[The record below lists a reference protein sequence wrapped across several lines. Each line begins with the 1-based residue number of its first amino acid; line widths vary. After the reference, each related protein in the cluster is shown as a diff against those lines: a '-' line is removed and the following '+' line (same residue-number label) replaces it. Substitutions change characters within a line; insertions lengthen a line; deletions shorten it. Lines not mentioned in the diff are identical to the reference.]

1 MPRAIGSNDAPWRTT
16 VGRLL
21 MTQAVADA
29 SAADLPAISQRTG
42 VGIDPLLF
50 PDEGAALSE
59 AELREVETAYASPD
73 LFMDGVSA
81 AWRFFDLL
89 ERAPNLRWVH
99 LGFAGIDLPL
109 FGTLLDRG
117 VRLSNSPTSAAEP
130 IAHTAMAGLLALARR
145 FPFWGAAQRERE
157 WRRLPNEL
165 IAKDLSTQTLVIY
178 GLGAIGGELARLAQ
192 AFGIYVIGVRRTPLR
207 DDDSVHELVRPDQL
221 DAVLPRA
228 DWLAITANLTEE
240 TRGAI
245 TAERLALL
253 PGGAHVLNVAR
264 GAILDEG
271 ALIDG
276 LRAGRLGGAYLD
288 VFAVEPL
295 PVESPLWELPN
306 VIISPH
312 NSWAATGNPE
322 RARAAFLENL
332 ECWLRG
338 DPLPQE
344 VHER

>member
-1 MPRAIGSNDAPWRTT
+1 M
-16 VGRLL
+16 GRLL
-21 MTQAVADA
+21 LTRAVADA
-29 SAADLPAISQRTG
+29 SAADLAAIARRTG
-42 VGIDPLLF
+42 VAFDSMLF
-50 PDEGAALSE
+50 PDEGTE
-59 AELREVETAYASPD
+59 PTHAELGQIETGYASPD
-73 LFMDGVSA
+73 LFMGGRSTA
-81 AWRFFDLL
+81 LRFFDLL

-109 FGTLLDRG
+109 FGTLLERG

-145 FPFWGAAQRERE
+145 FPFWAAAQRDRE

-165 IAKDLSTQTLVIY
+165 IAEDLSDQTLVIY

-192 AFGIYVIGVRRTPLR
+192 AFGVYVIGVRRRPGDAADAVDEIL
-207 DDDSVHELVRPDQL
+207 HPDQL
-221 DAVLPRA
+221 DTVLPRA
-228 DWLAITANLTEE
+228 DWLAITANLTGE

-253 PGGAHVLNVAR
+253 PAGAHVINVSR
-264 GAILDEG
+264 GAIIEET
-271 ALIDG
+271 ALIDA
-276 LRAGRLGGAYLD
+276 LRSGGLGGAYLD

-295 PVESPLWELPN
+295 PVASPLWDLPN

-312 NSWAATGNPE
+312 NSWAAKGNPE

-332 ECWLRG
+332 ECWLNG
-338 DPLPQE
+338 NPLPQE
-344 VHER
+344 VYER

>member
-1 MPRAIGSNDAPWRTT
+1 MAGTQRRMLVS
-16 VGRLL
+16 RLL
-21 MTQAVADA
+21 LTQAVADA
-29 SAADLPAISQRTG
+29 SADVDLPGIVERTG
-42 VGIDPLLF
+42 VAIDSLLF
-50 PDEGAALSE
+50 PDEGTELTD
-59 AELREVETAYASPD
+59 AELAQVETAYASPD
-73 LFMDGVSA
+73 LFTDGVSA
-81 AWRFFDLL
+81 ALRFFDLL

-145 FPFWGAAQRERE
+145 FPFWAEAQRDRE

-165 IAKDLSTQTLVIY
+165 IAEDLSKQTLVVY

-192 AFGIYVIGVRRTPLR
+192 AFGIYVIGVRRRPGEAE
-207 DDDSVHELVRPDQL
+207 DAVDELVHPDQL
-221 DAVLPRA
+221 DALLPRA
-228 DWLAITANLTEE
+228 DWLAVTANLTGE

-245 TAERLALL
+245 SAERLALL
-253 PGGAHVLNVAR
+253 PSGAHVINVSR
-264 GAILDEG
+264 GAIIDEA
-271 ALIDG
+271 ALIDA
-276 LRAGRLGGAYLD
+276 LRSGGLGGAYLD

-295 PVESPLWELPN
+295 PAESPLWDLPN

-312 NSWAATGNPE
+312 NSWAAKGNPE

-332 ECWLRG
+332 ECWLSG

-344 VHER
+344 VYER

>member
-1 MPRAIGSNDAPWRTT
+1 MS
-16 VGRLL
+16 RLL
-21 MTQAVADA
+21 LTRAVTDA
-29 SAADLPAISQRTG
+29 SAADLATIAERTA
-42 VGIDPLLF
+42 VAIDPLLF
-50 PDEGAALSE
+50 PGEGTELTD
-59 AELREVETAYASPD
+59 AELARIETAYASPD
-73 LFMDGVSA
+73 LFMGGVSA
-81 AWRFFDLL
+81 ALRFFDLL

-145 FPFWGAAQRERE
+145 FPFWADAQRDRE

-165 IAKDLSTQTLVIY
+165 IAEDLSNQTLVIY

-192 AFGIYVIGVRRTPLR
+192 AFGIYVIGVRRRPG
-207 DDDSVHELVRPDQL
+207 DAEDAVDEFVHPDQL

-228 DWLAITANLTEE
+228 DWLAVTANLTVE

-245 TAERLALL
+245 STERLALL
-253 PGGAHVLNVAR
+253 PSGAHVLNVSR
-264 GAILDEG
+264 GAIIDEA
-271 ALIDG
+271 ALIDA
-276 LRAGRLGGAYLD
+276 LRSDRLGGAYLD

-295 PVESPLWELPN
+295 PAESPLWELPN
-306 VIISPH
+306 VILSPH
-312 NSWAATGNPE
+312 NSWAAKGNPE
-322 RARAAFLENL
+322 RARKAFLENL
-332 ECWLRG
+332 ECWLSG

-344 VHER
+344 VYER